1 MGFSGFRGG
10 RAALL
15 DNSRPNTNHAVCVV
29 LVVVVCVAVAKVD
42 VPRVVYVVG
51 VGRRRPEKCLTQI
64 PTRDYSLRF
73 NQGEDTQPPMH
84 TLLILTKQTLAK
96 PKELV
101 LRTKIFEAEQSPS
114 IKIFVATLM
123 GFVRV
128 AAKMKM
134 AKNPRLMTIPVMR

>member
-1 MGFSGFRGG
+1 MVSGAAGG
-10 RAALL
+10 ALL

-29 LVVVVCVAVAKVD
+29 LVVVVVCVAVDKVD

-51 VGRRRPEKCLTQI
+51 VGRRRPEQCLTQI

-96 PKELV
+96 PKERV
-101 LRTKIFEAEQSPS
+101 LPTKIFEAEPS
-114 IKIFVATLM
+114 SIIKIFVATLLS
-123 GFVRV
+123 V
-128 AAKMKM
+128 
-134 AKNPRLMTIPVMR
+134 